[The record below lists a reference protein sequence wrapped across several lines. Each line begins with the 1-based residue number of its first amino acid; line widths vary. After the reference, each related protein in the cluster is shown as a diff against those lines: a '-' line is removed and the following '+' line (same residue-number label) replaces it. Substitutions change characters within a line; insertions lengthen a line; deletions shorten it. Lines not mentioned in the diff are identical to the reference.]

1 MDVQEII
8 QLVTN
13 NGTAIAVIA
22 YFIYRDNKF
31 MGTLQTTLQTLI
43 DTVDT
48 LKETITNNIK
58 ERND

>member
-1 MDVQEII
+1 MDVSEII
-8 QLVTN
+8 SLVTN

-43 DTVDT
+43 DTVDA
-48 LKETITNNIK
+48 LKDTMIK
-58 ERND
+58 GE